1 MDCFYLCCIFAPV
14 NAEDMKKWLIAI
26 DIIAV
31 LLMVVFAAI
40 GLYQSKS
47 KEYDTAIANVK
58 AYDSYQTGELS
69 NKALQLKVEQL
80 EYFNDS
86 ILRSLD
92 STRKELGIKDKNLK
106 ALLYIKSS
114 ITKADTITLVD
125 TIFKDTALDIDTAC
139 GDAWYRTR
147 VELKYPNFIAVTPF
161 FISKK
166 SVVVSLRKE
175 TVNPPK
181 KFWLFRWFQKKHK
194 VVIVD
199 ITEENPYVEDEESRY
214 VEIIK

>member
-1 MDCFYLCCIFAPV
+1 
-14 NAEDMKKWLIAI
+14 MKKWLVAI

-31 LLMVVFAAI
+31 LLMIAFAAI
-40 GLYQSKS
+40 GLYKS
-47 KEYDTAIANVK
+47 QDSEYKTAVANVK
-58 AYDSYQTGELS
+58 AYDSYQTREAP
-69 NKALQLKVEQL
+69 NRALQLKVEQL

-86 ILRSLD
+86 ILKSLD
-92 STRKELGIKDKNLK
+92 STRKALGIKDKNLK
-106 ALLYIKSS
+106 SLLYIQSRV
-114 ITKADTITLVD
+114 TKADTITLVD
-125 TIFKDTALDIDTAC
+125 TIFKDRTFYLDTVC

-147 VELKYPNFIAVTPF
+147 IELKYPNFIAVTPF

-166 SVVVSLRKE
+166 SVVVSMKKE

-181 KFWLFRWFQKKHK
+181 KYWIQRLFQKKHK

-199 ITEENPYVEDEESRY
+199 IQEENPYVEDEESRY